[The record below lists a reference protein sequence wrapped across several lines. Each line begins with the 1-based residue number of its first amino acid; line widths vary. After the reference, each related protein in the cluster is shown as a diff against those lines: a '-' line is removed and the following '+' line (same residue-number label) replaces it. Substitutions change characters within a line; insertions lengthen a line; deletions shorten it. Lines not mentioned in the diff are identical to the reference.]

1 MQMYIR
7 SRRRNRTAAMPAAAA
22 VASSPD
28 RDSTVARWS
37 PDKNLYTFLPENAWA
52 LKVQTTKKARKN
64 NVASGPLPNLGGSQQ
79 LMNAAYVNAR
89 YARCASRYCP
99 QLQVQG
105 NRNNGNRPDPQL
117 VPQDSDGDP
126 NQEMSTMRQDFK
138 DGGINVETVGA
149 WGFPWGGVLEIMT
162 QAKGGMI
169 KGTNATA
176 PAGAIVNDQME
187 GPLWPSMSTAA
198 TIDSEIKQEPFTDMA
213 LLENCPNL
221 VVECTRFAGME
232 EEIRTIASHYGTMAG
247 ALTYWFV
254 GLEID
259 AANFKASRLG
269 VYLSGVYE
277 QYARNR
283 SVMLHAAG
291 LARAC
296 IAAAKNLG
304 GTVALKEYDIDRS
317 GTTTPWFAPGMS
329 WPGIC
334 YTTTASPDTYQLLQM
349 ISDIVL
355 VATDKDG
362 YSHELVCELK
372 TRHTEKGISNP
383 TLNGYWRQAVVQAAS
398 WWLTCSGAN
407 SRYKPHGNSRLPK
420 IHTVLVTSHVKGLRP
435 QCSRTRTWVAEM
447 DVAAVQRIVVS
458 VIMSSA
464 HDYDAPV
471 MAEWARKT
479 WLFDDSLPKP
489 VAVLDG
495 GKFSDHAVALMHDL
509 CRHLTRPN
517 DLAWN
522 PMSPLGWLGNKLIKQ
537 KFGELFTKTWATA
550 NDLRPKFKSKAG
562 AALEKWFRSMGLD
575 EYTRYI

>member
-1 MQMYIR
+1 
-7 SRRRNRTAAMPAAAA
+7 MPAAAA
-22 VASSPD
+22 VKPPSPD
-28 RDSTVARWS
+28 RTKTVARWL
-37 PDKNLYTFLPENAWA
+37 PEANLYSFLPENAWA
-52 LKVQTTKKARKN
+52 LKNQTTAKAKRN
-64 NVASGPLPNLGGSQQ
+64 DAASGPLPNLGRSQQ
-79 LMNAAYVNAR
+79 LMNAAYINAR
-89 YARCASRYCP
+89 YSRCAARYRP
-99 QLQVQG
+99 LLQVQG

-117 VPQDSDGDP
+117 VPQDSGDEEP
-126 NQEMSTMRQDFK
+126 STLRQDFK
-138 DGGINVETVGA
+138 NGLIDVETVGA

-169 KGTNATA
+169 KGTNVTA

-187 GPLWPSMSTAA
+187 GPLWPSMAAAA
-198 TIDSEIKQEPFTDMA
+198 TLDTEIKQEPFTDMA

-254 GLEID
+254 GLEVD
-259 AANFKASRLG
+259 ANFKESRLG
-269 VYLSGVYE
+269 EYLSGVYE

-296 IAAAKNLG
+296 IAAAKKLG
-304 GTVALKEYDIDRS
+304 ETVALKEYDIDRS

-334 YTTTASPDTYQLLQM
+334 YTSALNPDTFQLLQM

-355 VATDKDG
+355 IATDQNG

-372 TRHTEKGISNP
+372 TRHAEKPISNP
-383 TLNGYWRQAVVQAAS
+383 TLNAYWRQAVVQAAS
-398 WWLTCSGAN
+398 WWLTCNGVN
-407 SRYKPHGNSRLPK
+407 SRYKPNGNSRLPK

-435 QCSRTRTWVAEM
+435 QCSRTQTWVAEI
-447 DVAAVQRIVVS
+447 DVAAVQRVVVS
-458 VIMSSA
+458 VLLSSA
-464 HDYDAPV
+464 RDYDAPV
-471 MAEWARKT
+471 MAEWTRKT

-489 VAVLDG
+489 VAVLDN
-495 GKFSDHAVALMHDL
+495 GKFSDHAIALMHDL

-522 PMSPLGWLGNKLIKQ
+522 PMSPLGWLGNKLVKQ
-537 KFGELFTKTWATA
+537 EFGKQFAKTWVTAT
-550 NDLRPKFKSKAG
+550 NLRPSYKEKAG
-562 AALEKWFRSMGLD
+562 AALQRWLASIGLD
-575 EYTRYI
+575 EYTQYI